1 MLNEKGQTV
10 QELAPLGA
18 TIESTDPEV
27 LHKHMVKHAS
37 EHRNLSN
44 PIVLNYAFSFFKE
57 SGEFSKDS
65 LNFLVDDNAIIPDN
79 RSDIIKDGL
88 YLGLSGNL
96 YAAMHIL
103 LPQVENIFR
112 NLVKNCGDTITFLKE
127 DGTET
132 YKPLSALLKSEKLRE
147 CYDENII
154 FTFQSIMDD
163 PIGENLRNL
172 NAHGVLE
179 PEKGNGS
186 SALYF
191 LCLVIRLLSMYSPN
205 AFSIVKYL
213 AEKDSCTETE

>member
-27 LHKHMVKHAS
+27 VHKHMVKHSS

-44 PIVLNYAFSFFKE
+44 PIFLNYTFSFLKE

-79 RSDIIKDGL
+79 RSDIIKDDL

-96 YAAMHIL
+96 YASMHIL
-103 LPQVENIFR
+103 LPQTENIFR

-132 YKPLSALLKSEKLRE
+132 YKTLSSLLKSEKLKE

-179 PEKGNGS
+179 PEKGNGK
-186 SALYF
+186 L
-191 LCLVIRLLSMYSPN
+191 
-205 AFSIVKYL
+205 
-213 AEKDSCTETE
+213 